1 MLKNNIKKIIFVF
14 IGILAIVLVL
24 IGPIIWENEFNKN
37 LKVIFLDVGQ
47 GDSILIKTPNKQ
59 NILIDGGPDNKV
71 LYGLGKNIPFYR
83 RKIDLMILT
92 HSDFD
97 HITGLIEVLKR
108 YKVKEI
114 FYNGLY
120 DNSPEFQEW
129 LKTIKEKNI
138 SLEAIM
144 ADKEINLGNNLIL
157 KDIFPF
163 ESSIVD
169 SNNNNTS
176 LVNKLIYKKI
186 SFLFTGDL
194 EEEGEAELINKKED
208 LKNDVLKIGH
218 HGSKNS
224 TSQNF
229 LEKVLPKYAIISV
242 GKNKFG
248 HPSLRILSRL
258 KRLGVNIL
266 RTDIN
271 GEIRMESDGNG
282 LWIKTG
288 LTL

>member
-1 MLKNNIKKIIFVF
+1 MIKNNLKKIIFVF
-14 IGILAIVLVL
+14 IGILVMVLVL

-37 LKVIFLDVGQ
+37 LKVIFLNVGQ

-83 RKIDLMILT
+83 RQIDLIILT

-108 YKVKEI
+108 YKVKKV

-120 DNSPEFQEW
+120 DNSLEFQEW
-129 LKTIKEKNI
+129 IKTIKEKNI
-138 SLEAIM
+138 PLETVA
-144 ADKEINLGNNLIL
+144 AGKEINLGNDLML

-163 ESSIVD
+163 ESSIVG

-176 LVNKLIYKKI
+176 LVNKLIYKKV

-194 EEEGEAELINKKED
+194 EQEGEDELINRKED
-208 LKNDVLKIGH
+208 LKSDVLKIGH

-229 LEKVLPKYAIISV
+229 LEKVLPRYAIISV
-242 GKNKFG
+242 GKNRFG

-258 KRLGVNIL
+258 KRLGINIL

-271 GEIRMESDGNG
+271 GEIRIESDGNG

>member
-14 IGILAIVLVL
+14 IGILVIVLVL